1 MEDDLMK
8 RSALGRVSAS
18 PAQGGHRQLWSHTID
33 YEDHLER
40 QKKAEEAEK
49 KERKAQAKLEKEK
62 EKAKR
67 KETDFWVFW
76 GSISR
81 SVQVPAYPS
90 FRSTP
95 LNYFAHAALDGRN
108 GLTTRFWGR
117 RGS

>member
-1 MEDDLMK
+1 MHRAAAQQDDLRK

-18 PAQGGHRQLWSHTID
+18 PAQGVHRQRSHTID

-67 KETDFWVFW
+67 QGNRLLGFLEQL
-76 GSISR
+76 ISNDSTR
-81 SVQVPAYPS
+81 NSRTSAFHPIPPA
-90 FRSTP
+90 
-95 LNYFAHAALDGRN
+95 RN
-108 GLTTRFWGR
+108 TASR
-117 RGS
+117 R